1 VRLSNQIFLA
11 IVVGIVVGAVAPGVV
26 PWIAWVGDV
35 FILALKMLIAPL
47 ILASIVMG
55 MASLGDV
62 RHLGSL
68 GGKTLAFYFSTTVL
82 AVVLGLVVVNVV
94 QPGRA
99 EEPTEEDRAL
109 VQGFSAELAARGV
122 APGAHPEAAGVLA
135 GVLARAEGDA
145 ALPEESVARMR
156 TSYADRAAATG
167 VRDAAAVA
175 DLAGRLLAAERFRLK
190 VSAVRGAAAADDAAA
205 VQAARARDM
214 TVGRFLRAQ
223 LDKVLDN
230 PFRSLADMNVLGII
244 VFALLLGG
252 VLTTL
257 GERGKVLLGAF
268 DGLNE
273 AMMRLVHV
281 VMLLAPYGVGAL
293 MAEQIAASG
302 LSILKVLFWYM
313 LAVLGGVLIHACVV
327 LPLILFLVG
336 RVSPLAYVR
345 QLRAALAVAFSTCSS
360 SATMPVTIECLEDNA
375 GISRRI
381 SGFVI
386 PLGATVNMD
395 GTALYEAVAALF
407 IAQVYGVDLSLAQ
420 QILVALTATLAAV
433 GAAGI
438 PSAGTV
444 TMVMVLSAVGLP
456 LEGIGLV
463 LAVDRLLDMF
473 RTATNVWGDAIGAAV
488 VARLEGEPASP
499 PPAAETAVG

>member
-1 VRLSNQIFLA
+1 
-11 IVVGIVVGAVAPGVV
+11 
-26 PWIAWVGDV
+26 
-35 FILALKMLIAPL
+35 
-47 ILASIVMG
+47 
-55 MASLGDV
+55 
-62 RHLGSL
+62 
-68 GGKTLAFYFSTTVL
+68 
-82 AVVLGLVVVNVV
+82 
-94 QPGRA
+94 
-99 EEPTEEDRAL
+99 
-109 VQGFSAELAARGV
+109 
-122 APGAHPEAAGVLA
+122 
-135 GVLARAEGDA
+135 
-145 ALPEESVARMR
+145 
-156 TSYADRAAATG
+156 
-167 VRDAAAVA
+167 
-175 DLAGRLLAAERFRLK
+175 
-190 VSAVRGAAAADDAAA
+190 
-205 VQAARARDM
+205 M